1 MFPRPPPRL
10 PLRCSVVFVVACAL
24 APAPRA
30 RAEDDPGG
38 RRPRPGDGFRFSNPD
53 DPAPSDTPAATPTRP
68 AKADPASN
76 DPAQVLIR
84 RLSTWPGQDGIKA
97 AESLL
102 LMGPD
107 GVDPVRRAVAKGAA
121 AVKPGA
127 AWVLGK
133 VGNAADV
140 GTILT
145 AAADRP
151 NGSRLETFFEAAYEL
166 DPTACKRWMFGFLS
180 LDRPV
185 FRARATE
192 FLAGVLTP
200 EDRPKIDGLLRAPGK
215 QHGVRMAG
223 LELLSRTQAVD
234 APDRLVVAL
243 GDPHPDV
250 ARRAAQLLAGLDDPA
265 IAPRVNALVRDGD
278 VRERS
283 YGMLSLVE
291 RCRRTRTNAFEPAT
305 VSALTTRRGLLHP
318 DLLCRGASA
327 VALVFGGLDSTDPNV
342 GTLLDRDVVT
352 ALITTVGGDHFVDY
366 GSVVEPAFAALRR
379 LSGEDLPATASPW
392 AQWWNEA
399 RETFRARRTLT
410 RVDDADV
417 ARARVVFDVIDA
429 EGRRRRAAF
438 VSESAGLEDPEGF
451 VLPLEAFRA
460 LLDAVEDAGVFQG
473 ADDQRAL
480 TDEHLAVRVLV
491 TNQERRLVL
500 QPSPDD
506 PRHGLLLARLTALE
520 EQNLWQRYR
529 DADTA
534 PSARVWWTE
543 ESARSADASPD
554 ERKDR
559 LLGLVVAAFDDLESD
574 GLRLEAVDVLER
586 FSERFTDVHG
596 ATLLTWTTAQPAFG
610 AVEGRIVA
618 FVANLGRPGLA
629 DPLVEAL
636 ASSTTAEAQRLLVR
650 TLVDAGPLRIR
661 EAFVDP
667 RPAVRSAGA
676 SAAADLVA
684 GPLGRD
690 PAARARLGSVLA
702 EGLRALLVD
711 PDPIVRVRSA
721 AGLAV
726 LGEPKMIEKLEE
738 LYREGNTTT
747 KLAVAQSLGRVG
759 GSSVQPTLVRLVGE
773 VGPESALVRAAAL
786 EAMAASASPD
796 AVRILA
802 FYMLNDADVGVQQAA
817 ERALTG
823 LGTDDAR
830 AALADLLAQGTLD
843 AAKRARVVKALSGFE
858 GAAVREALG
867 RHLEDPDPR
876 VVDEAALG
884 LARAREGVAV
894 TYLLAILRRVEDPL
908 RPRAREALEDLTSLT
923 IPITSYE
930 ALADQYE
937 AWFRS
942 HRQGG
947 DRTWFRDAVARKGY
961 DTTLLAAYVRGEDD
975 LSGVPL
981 LLRTIR
987 DDDPVL
993 RRNSDVALRRVSR
1006 REMPTRIERGT
1017 SREEARALADR
1028 WAAWWSRRPEA
1039 TGR

>member
-1 MFPRPPPRL
+1 MSPRRTVL
-10 PLRCSVVFVVACAL
+10 VLVACAL
-24 APAPRA
+24 AHAPLV
-30 RAEDDPGG
+30 RAEDDPGP
-38 RRPRPGDGFRFSNPD
+38 RRPAKPGDGFRFSTPD
-53 DPAPSDTPAATPTRP
+53 EPATPTPPREPSSRGPQPEP
-68 AKADPASN
+68 AAN
-76 DPAQVLIR
+76 EPAQALIR
-84 RLSTWPGQDGIKA
+84 RLATWPGQDGIKA

-107 GVDPVRRAVAKGAA
+107 AVDPVRRAVAKGDS

-133 VGNAADV
+133 VGTTADV

-166 DPTACKRWMFGFLS
+166 DPAACKRWMFGFLS

-200 EDRPKIDGLLRAPGK
+200 EDRPRIDGLLRAPGK

-223 LELLSRTQAVD
+223 LELLSRTHAPD
-234 APDRLVVAL
+234 AADRLVVAL

-250 ARRAAQLLAGLDDPA
+250 ARRAAQLMAGLDEAA
-265 IAPRVNALVRDGD
+265 IGARLNALVREGD
-278 VRERS
+278 ARERS
-283 YGMLSLVE
+283 YAMLALVE
-291 RCRRTRTNAFEPAT
+291 RCRRTRVNAFEPAT
-305 VSALTTRRGLLHP
+305 VPALVSRRGLLHP

-327 VALVFGGLDSTDPNV
+327 VALVFGGLDSSDPTV
-342 GTLLDRDVVT
+342 GTLLDHDVVT
-352 ALITTVGGDHFVDY
+352 VLISTVGGDHFVDY

-379 LSGEDLPATASPW
+379 ISGEDLPATAGPW

-399 RETFRARRTLT
+399 RGTFRARRTLT

-429 EGRRRRAAF
+429 EGRRRRATF
-438 VSESAGLEDPEGF
+438 LPETAGAGTSDGF
-451 VLPLEAFRA
+451 VLPTEAFRA

-473 ADDQRAL
+473 ADDQRVL

-491 TNQERRLVL
+491 TNQERRLVVT
-500 QPSPDD
+500 PSPDD
-506 PRHGLLLARLTALE
+506 PRHGLLSARLVALE

-534 PSARVWWTE
+534 PDARAWWTA
-543 ESARSADASPD
+543 ESARSAGASPD

-559 LLGLVVAAFDDLESD
+559 LLALVAASFDDLETD
-574 GLRLEAVDVLER
+574 GARLEAIDLLER
-586 FSERFTDVHG
+586 YADRVSD
-596 ATLLTWTTAQPAFG
+596 AQANALLAWTTAQPAFG
-610 AVEGRIVA
+610 PVEGRIVA
-618 FVANLGRPGLA
+618 FVAALGRAELA

-636 ASSTTAEAQRLLVR
+636 ASSGTPEAQRLLVR

-661 EAFVDP
+661 DAFVDP
-667 RPAVRSAGA
+667 RPSVRTAGA

-690 PAARARLGSVLA
+690 PAAKGRLASVLG

-711 PDPIVRVRSA
+711 PDPVVRVRSA

-726 LGEPKMIEKLEE
+726 LGDAKMIEKLEE
-738 LYREGNTTT
+738 LYREGNTATRI
-747 KLAVAQSLGRVG
+747 AVAQSLGRVG
-759 GSSVQPTLVRLVGE
+759 GPSVQPTLVRLVGE
-773 VGPESALVRAAAL
+773 VGPEAALVRAAAL
-786 EAMAASASPD
+786 EAMAASGSAD

-802 FYMLNDADVGVQQAA
+802 FYMLNDADSGVQQAA

-823 LGTDDAR
+823 LASDDAR
-830 AALADLLAQGTLD
+830 MALTDLLDQGTLD
-843 AAKRARVVKALSGFE
+843 AAKRARVIKALSGFE
-858 GAAVREALG
+858 GAAVRETLG

-894 TYLLAILRRVEDPL
+894 TYLLAVLRRVEDPL
-908 RPRAREALEDLTSLT
+908 RPRAREALEDLTSFTL
-923 IPITSYE
+923 PVTSYE

-937 AWFRS
+937 AWFRN

-961 DTTLLAAYVRGEDD
+961 DTTSLGGYVRGEDD
-975 LSGVPL
+975 LKAVPL

-987 DDDPVL
+987 DDDPVI

-1006 REMPTRIERGT
+1006 REMPVRIERGT
-1017 SREEARALADR
+1017 SREEARAVADR
-1028 WAAWWSRRPEA
+1028 WAAWWARRPEA
-1039 TGR
+1039 QGK